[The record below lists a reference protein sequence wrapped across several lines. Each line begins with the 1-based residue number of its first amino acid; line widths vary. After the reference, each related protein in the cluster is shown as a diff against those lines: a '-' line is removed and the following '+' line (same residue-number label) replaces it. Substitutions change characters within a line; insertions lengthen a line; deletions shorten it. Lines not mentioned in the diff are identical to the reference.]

1 MKKVILFST
10 LIVLL
15 FTACNDDDSYT
26 GEGPIVTEELT
37 LADFSA
43 IEAIGSMDIII
54 SKGAEQKVE
63 VTGHANII
71 DRLETSVS
79 NGVWKIK
86 LKDGSYKNADLS
98 FNIVIPDLNA
108 ASIEGS
114 GDIDINDFT
123 STDNVF
129 LGIIGSGDIQLD
141 GNMGCKNLD
150 IEIEGSGNVKANSE
164 FTDLE
169 NLDLEIIGS
178 GSFDGFPIEAD
189 QVVINIVGSAD
200 CSITATT
207 GLKVV
212 IDGSGTVNYK
222 GNPTIDSNIEGSG
235 KIINSN

>member
-1 MKKVILFST
+1 
-10 LIVLL
+10 
-15 FTACNDDDSYT
+15 
-26 GEGPIVTEELT
+26 
-37 LADFSA
+37 
-43 IEAIGSMDIII
+43 
-54 SKGAEQKVE
+54 
-63 VTGHANII
+63 
-71 DRLETSVS
+71 
-79 NGVWKIK
+79 
-86 LKDGSYKNADLS
+86 
-98 FNIVIPDLNA
+98 
-108 ASIEGS
+108 
-114 GDIDINDFT
+114 
-123 STDNVF
+123 
-129 LGIIGSGDIQLD
+129 
-141 GNMGCKNLD
+141 
-150 IEIEGSGNVKANSE
+150 VKANSE